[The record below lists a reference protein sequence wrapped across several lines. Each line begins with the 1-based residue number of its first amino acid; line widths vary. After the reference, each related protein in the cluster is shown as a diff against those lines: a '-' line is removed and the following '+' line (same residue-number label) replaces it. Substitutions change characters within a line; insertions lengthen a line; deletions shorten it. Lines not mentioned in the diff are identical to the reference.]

1 MDFIE
6 GSLRYA
12 PRALPANHQTF
23 YGAGQLTHQSMAI
36 DNNEMGHILLSE
48 ADLEKIMLDVDRAGC
63 VECW

>member
-6 GSLRYA
+6 GSQRYA

-48 ADLEKIMLDVDRAGC
+48 ADLER
-63 VECW
+63 